1 MRLTVGHIEEEGEWV
16 QDLKVMQTFTFQ
28 RKLGPRNV
36 EKRVQVTLSAGG
48 RTEMYNSSLCTLSV
62 IS

>member
-1 MRLTVGHIEEEGEWV
+1 MWLTVGHIEEEGEWV

-36 EKRVQVTLSAGG
+36 EK
-48 RTEMYNSSLCTLSV
+48 
-62 IS
+62 